1 MRRAEGGA
9 KLTWLFDQAEQW
21 RTFWSDPLSRSGKA
35 FVLGVILLG
44 IPIILFSLIRCLLYD
59 SWTWAWLAAL
69 SAGLASLSF
78 GLGRLHEKI
87 GLTLCDVLVFL
98 AIFLQGPF
106 AGVVVAAAEGAAFN
120 LRASVEKRYRQLFN
134 LAQIAIVS
142 LFAGQVFYWTY
153 GAATPLDRDSIASP
167 LMLLLVAAACGLYYY
182 LMTSGLV
189 ARAVAFSCHQRFDDI
204 WIKCLGKA
212 HLSSAGA
219 LLGALIF
226 LTVA

>member
-1 MRRAEGGA
+1 M
-9 KLTWLFDQAEQW
+9 TWLLDQAEQW
-21 RTFWSDPLSRSGKA
+21 RTFWSEPLSRSGKG

-44 IPIILFSLIRCLLYD
+44 IPIFLFSFIHCLLAD
-59 SWTWAWLAAL
+59 SWAWVWLSVL
-69 SAGLASLSF
+69 SAGLAAFSF

-106 AGVVVAAAEGAAFN
+106 AGVVVAVAEGAAFN
-120 LRASVEKRYRQLFN
+120 LRASVERRYRQIFN

-142 LFAGQVFYWTY
+142 LFAGQVFYWSY
-153 GAATPLDRDSIASP
+153 GAATPLDRQSIASAP
-167 LMLLLVAAACGLYYY
+167 MLLLVAAACGLYYY

-189 ARAVAFSCHQRFDDI
+189 ARAVAFSCNQRFDDI

-212 HLSSAGA
+212 HLSSVGA

-226 LTVA
+226 LTLA